1 MTFEWTE
8 YLNLAIKLNSDAK
21 SDFLLGE
28 AMYRTSI
35 SRAYYSCFNLARN
48 YLISIGKVLSKT
60 ADVHRE
66 IQVILENMSNLE
78 SNSDKRK
85 DLIEISNELG
95 ILRSSR
101 NKADYNNTINK
112 ISMMAESTIIRA
124 DKIKK
129 LIESLY

>member
-1 MTFEWTE
+1 
-8 YLNLAIKLNSDAK
+8 
-21 SDFLLGE
+21 
-28 AMYRTSI
+28 
-35 SRAYYSCFNLARN
+35 LARN